1 MVYSLRVK
9 TFVLVTIAIFGLG
22 CSSPATR
29 VSTAQVARDFYRA
42 RFEDSCHAVPAPA
55 WCHGYAAVL
64 NKTDKDI
71 VEANAALD
79 LWHLAKAAM
88 PLQLNALKTDT
99 TALKAGDKPCR
110 PPRLYP
116 PRPPP

>member
-1 MVYSLRVK
+1 MTDKKKASEVREGGMKYSILV
-9 TFVLVTIAIFGLG
+9 VLLLTG
-22 CSSPATR
+22 CASPATR

-99 TALKAGDKPCR
+99 TALKAGYKP
-110 PPRLYP
+110 
-116 PRPPP
+116 